1 MTIHLLAHRGRRPKP
16 ASALTALEL
25 TVVKQLQRDGRTP
38 YSVIARS
45 VGVTEKTVRRIIGEL
60 LERRAIDITAVTFP
74 PLLGYR
80 AMALA
85 LLLTDST
92 RPRHDVADELA
103 ALDSIDYAA
112 ITTGPTDLMVNMVC
126 KDLDELDSFIE
137 SQVRIVAGA
146 RLVEVA
152 PYLSLRYQR
161 PSRSGPAIA
170 VPTVVTPD
178 DVTVDSLDRG
188 IILALGQDGRV
199 PYLQL
204 ASTLGVSESQIRV
217 RVKKLT
223 GMGALRIMAI
233 VDPVFLGFET
243 MAWLAVKLSGHG
255 SASVVESLIA
265 MEPVSYIAETAGSF
279 DLMIELVCIDE
290 RELLESLDQIRQIEG
305 ILTVLPHI
313 YFDLYYKPMLLR

>member
-1 MTIHLLAHRGRRPKP
+1 MLAQRGRRRHPVK
-16 ASALTALEL
+16 ALTALEL
-25 TVVKQLQRDGRTP
+25 AVVKELQRDGRAP
-38 YSVIARS
+38 NSVIART

-60 LERRAIDITAVTFP
+60 LERQAIEITAVTFP
-74 PLLGYR
+74 HLLGYR
-80 AMALA
+80 AMAFA
-85 LLLTDST
+85 LLQTDGT

-103 ALDSIDYAA
+103 ALGSVDYAA
-112 ITTGPTDLMVNMVC
+112 ITTGPTDLMINAVC
-126 KDLDELDSFIE
+126 QDLDELDSVIE
-137 SQVRIVAGA
+137 NEIHKVAGA

-161 PSRSGPAIA
+161 PSRSGLPTA
-170 VPTVVTPD
+170 VPTAVTPD
-178 DVTVDSLDRG
+178 GITMDSLDRD
-188 IILALGQDGRV
+188 IIRALGQDGRV

-204 ASTLGVSESQIRV
+204 ASKLGVSEAQIRL

-233 VDPVFLGFET
+233 VDPVFLGFDT
-243 MAWLAVKLSGHG
+243 MAWLAVRLSGHG

-279 DLMIELVCIDE
+279 DLMVELVCIDE
-290 RELLESLDQIRQIEG
+290 RELRESLDQIRQMDG
-305 ILTVLPHI
+305 IAAVLPHV